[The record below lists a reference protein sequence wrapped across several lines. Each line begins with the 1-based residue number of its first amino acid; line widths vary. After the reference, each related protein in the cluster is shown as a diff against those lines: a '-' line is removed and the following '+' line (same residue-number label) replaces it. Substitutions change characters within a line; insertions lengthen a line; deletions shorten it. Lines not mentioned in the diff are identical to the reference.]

1 MIEQAVQNL
10 SLGKYRRFYASRV
23 QLDVS
28 FLFFQTIFFERQI
41 CFFGSMQVIIPR
53 YAGPFMTYYYP
64 LVPTGNPYFL
74 GLSGTLSRC

>member
-10 SLGKYRRFYASRV
+10 SLEKYCRFYVSRV
-23 QLDVS
+23 QLDVL
-28 FLFFQTIFFERQI
+28 FLFFQTISFSKANL
-41 CFFGSMQVIIPR
+41 FFGSMQVIIPR
-53 YAGPFMTYYYP
+53 YAGPLMTYYP